1 MLTDEIDQ
9 GHIPEVL
16 GFYFGGPDVSFFAKI
31 LDLNP
36 DEETMLF
43 M

>member
-16 GFYFGGPDVSFFAKI
+16 GFYFRGPDVSFFAKI